1 MRLLPN
7 CREVT
12 RLALLGQDQRL
23 PLRQRTLMR
32 LHLFICEACT
42 NFRGQLRL
50 MQKASARWRKYS
62 ED

>member
-1 MRLLPN
+1 
-7 CREVT
+7 
-12 RLALLGQDQRL
+12 LALLGQDQRL